1 MKVHSLQG
9 VECGPTGRLLIGW
22 TQAECITA
30 SPAVYILPSAVHSP
44 SSCSP
49 PSETETH
56 ILCWPISHYQ
66 LQTFPGT
73 VEARLE
79 FPATISEPLVLSV
92 FQLTKYFHP
101 QCLIRSPPK
110 PSEDIAEAQRVDKW
124 LTWKNSISSWLK
136 FESKFLTPSPS
147 ALSWAQFILIGT
159 IAFCIKSTSRV
170 QGPLVSSLFYWA
182 KDSSYPSDPNV

>member
-9 VECGPTGRLLIGW
+9 VKYGPTGRLLIGW

-30 SPAVYILPSAVHSP
+30 SPAVCIFPSVVHSP
-44 SSCSP
+44 SSCGP

-66 LQTFPGT
+66 LQTFLGT
-73 VEARLE
+73 VDARLE

-101 QCLIRSPPK
+101 QCLIWSSPK
-110 PSEDIAEAQRVDKW
+110 ACGIMNSPSEDIAQAQRVDKW
-124 LTWKNSISSWLK
+124 LTWKNPISSWLK
-136 FESKFLTPSPS
+136 FESKFLTPSHS

-159 IAFCIKSTSRV
+159 IAFCIKPT
-170 QGPLVSSLFYWA
+170 
-182 KDSSYPSDPNV
+182 